1 MSNNNITYKKAI
13 TEIEAIITGIENE
26 SLDVDE
32 LAQQVKKA
40 AQLLKICKSK
50 LKNTEA
56 DLDEALKVMED

>member
-1 MSNNNITYKKAI
+1 MSNEITYKEAI
-13 TEIEAIITGIENE
+13 SEIEAIITGIENE

-56 DLDEALKVMED
+56 DLDEALKVLEE

>member
-1 MSNNNITYKKAI
+1 MSNDITYKKAI
-13 TEIEAIITGIENE
+13 TEIETIITGIENE

-56 DLDEALKVMED
+56 DLDEALKVLEE